1 MKWFFL
7 IASIISFPIGISEF
21 SAVEWSQ
28 LFISSDFKLAFV
40 VIGATFFTFLLNI
53 YALKQMQPSTI
64 GVFIYL
70 QPIVGVLFAII
81 VDSYSLSPIQIGAAT
96 LIFVGVFLSTRK
108 PKNS

>member
-1 MKWFFL
+1 
-7 IASIISFPIGISEF
+7 
-21 SAVEWSQ
+21 
-28 LFISSDFKLAFV
+28 
-40 VIGATFFTFLLNI
+40 
-53 YALKQMQPSTI
+53 MQPSTI